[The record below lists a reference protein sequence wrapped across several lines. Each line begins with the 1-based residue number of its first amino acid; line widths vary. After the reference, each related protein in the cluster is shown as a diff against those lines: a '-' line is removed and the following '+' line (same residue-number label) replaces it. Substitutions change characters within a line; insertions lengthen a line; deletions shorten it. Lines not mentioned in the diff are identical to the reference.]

1 MNIVCVAACTAGIAH
16 TYIAREKL
24 IKGAKALGHNI
35 KVETQGTIGTE
46 NELLAED
53 ISAAD
58 VVILA
63 VDVKTELG
71 QLFGDDG
78 GGDGAVELGAFAH
91 AHFDDNGD
99 FGQAVDEAFVA
110 VAGRFRQE
118 GKKGIMISQT
128 GERIQFD
135 DIWLNHP
142 MPNMSEP
149 AKKVCWLKLAIR
161 VE

>member
-58 VVILA
+58 VKIKGEERFINKRIVR
-63 VDVKTELG
+63 VKTEIVIKSPVQFLEK
-71 QLFGDDG
+71 
-78 GGDGAVELGAFAH
+78 VE
-91 AHFDDNGD
+91 
-99 FGQAVDEAFVA
+99 
-110 VAGRFRQE
+110 
-118 GKKGIMISQT
+118 KS
-128 GERIQFD
+128 
-135 DIWLNHP
+135 
-142 MPNMSEP
+142 
-149 AKKVCWLKLAIR
+149 LANA
-161 VE
+161 

>member
-46 NELLAED
+46 NELLTED

-63 VDVKTELG
+63 VDVKNKRGGAIFKQTHCASKTEI
-71 QLFGDDG
+71 
-78 GGDGAVELGAFAH
+78 VI
-91 AHFDDNGD
+91 
-99 FGQAVDEAFVA
+99 
-110 VAGRFRQE
+110 
-118 GKKGIMISQT
+118 KSP
-128 GERIQFD
+128 IQF
-135 DIWLNHP
+135 L
-142 MPNMSEP
+142 E
-149 AKKVCWLKLAIR
+149 KVEKSL
-161 VE
+161 VNNNQ